1 MSADLPDW
9 TASQASESW
18 KLVLPCTKAEAEAV
32 AEDIGALA
40 DLDPPPTLMTSEPDP
55 AREDD
60 WLLEAYFEG
69 KPSPDAIAMVR
80 ALVPSADG
88 VDYELDRIED
98 ADWVTLSQ
106 AFLEPIRAGRFFVH
120 TAAHAAAVPNEV
132 VAFHIEA
139 GRAFGTG
146 HHETTTGCLHM
157 IDGLKTRGHRFRAI
171 ADVGTGTG
179 LLAFAARAVWPRAA
193 VIASDIDP
201 ISIDVTAENAALNAI
216 PTGTGRGQVAL
227 VTAPGLADATLV
239 RRAPYDLLI
248 ANILAGPLIAL
259 APTLSAALQPGGSLI
274 LAGLLNTQADRVI
287 AAYRR
292 QGLRLAERI
301 DTGDWPTLRL
311 VRRTS
316 ARVRTLPERRDTGLG
331 DWSTDGA

>member
-9 TASQASESW
+9 TATQASESW
-18 KLVLPCTKAEAEAV
+18 KLVLPCTKAEAEAI
-32 AEDIGALA
+32 ADDIGALA
-40 DLDPPPTLMTSEPDP
+40 ELDPPPTLMTSEPDP

-69 KPSPDAIAMVR
+69 KPTKSEIRLVR
-80 ALVPSADG
+80 LLVPSADR
-88 VDYELDRIED
+88 VDPELERIAD

-106 AFLEPIRAGRFFVH
+106 AFLEPIVAGRFFVH
-120 TAAHAAAVPNEV
+120 TAAHADAVPAGV
-132 VAFHIEA
+132 TAFHIEA

-157 IDGLKTRGHRFRAI
+157 IDGLKARGHRFRAI

-179 LLAFAARAVWPRAA
+179 LLAFAARACWPRAA

-201 ISIDVTAENAALNAI
+201 ISIDVTAENAALNDI
-216 PTGTGRGQVAL
+216 PVGRGRGQVAL
-227 VTAPGLADATLV
+227 VTAPGLAAPLLAN
-239 RRAPYDLLI
+239 RAPYDLLI

-259 APTLSAALQPGGSLI
+259 APSLSAALQPGGSLI
-274 LAGLLNTQADRVI
+274 LAGLLDTQADRVA

-292 QGLRLAERI
+292 HGLRLAERI

-311 VRRTS
+311 VKRLS
-316 ARVRTLPERRDTGLG
+316 ARPRTMPARADAGLG